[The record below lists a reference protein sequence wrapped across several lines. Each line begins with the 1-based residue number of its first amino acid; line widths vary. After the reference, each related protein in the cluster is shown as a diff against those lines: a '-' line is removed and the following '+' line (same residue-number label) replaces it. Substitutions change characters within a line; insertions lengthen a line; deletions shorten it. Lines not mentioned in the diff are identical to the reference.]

1 MTRFHR
7 TAVAVLAVLAALSLP
22 AAAAL
27 AATAAK
33 GVPAE
38 ADINSTYGNAQARKD
53 LEKSLMEV
61 LTGGGPRDDKEQACR
76 RLWIIGT
83 ADSVPALAAL
93 LSDKDLSHMA
103 RYALEGMPCPEAG
116 KALRDALGTTA
127 GRAKV
132 GIINSLGVREDKD
145 AVAVVAPLVKDADLE
160 VAAAAIAALGR
171 IGTPDAAKTLA
182 DCRATAPKELLPV
195 VADASI
201 KAAERLGRLGDQQA
215 AAIYQDLD
223 SPKWPAHV
231 RMAGF
236 IGLVTASP
244 ADATSRLM
252 QALGGSD
259 AATRQQ
265 AAQFVAAI
273 PGAEATKTFADGLAK
288 LPPDGQKALLRALGA
303 RKDPAARPAIL
314 AAAKSDDKGVQAA
327 AVTALGTTGTAAD
340 VPLLAG
346 LAASAD
352 AEVAKAAQTGL
363 ALLPGDGADEAIV
376 AAIGSAAA
384 PIKVQLIAALGA
396 RGPVRPPVLGGDAKC
411 VPAVV
416 QGLDD
421 ADAKVREASL
431 KALAVLGGKGE
442 VAAAVKALK
451 AAKEPSE
458 RSAAEEALS
467 AMSSRAKGDALPA
480 ILAGMGGADA
490 SAKGVL
496 MRALGR
502 IGGDKALE
510 AVLAAAKDP
519 DDAVKDDAARVLS
532 DWPDAS
538 AAPHLLALAKTAAK
552 TSHQV
557 LGLRGYV
564 RLAGLEQSAD
574 AKARML
580 SEALDLAK
588 RPEEQRLVV
597 GAWGTVNTV
606 QAFDVVAKFL
616 DDPKVAG
623 EAATAAV
630 AIGDKI
636 AGKHKAAVSAA
647 MKKIIDQTKN
657 DRVKRDAQNV
667 LGKAK

>member
-7 TAVAVLAVLAALSLP
+7 TAVAVLAVLAALALP

-27 AATAAK
+27 AAAAAK

-103 RYALEGMPCPEAG
+103 RYALEAMPCPEAG

-132 GIINSLGVREDKD
+132 GVINSLGVREDKD

-182 DCRATAPKELLPV
+182 DCRAKAPKELLPV

-231 RMAGF
+231 RMAAF
-236 IGLVTASP
+236 LGLVTAKP

-273 PGAEATKTFADGLAK
+273 PGTEATKTFADGLAK

-303 RKDPAARPAIL
+303 RKDPAARRAIL

-363 ALLPGDGADEAIV
+363 ALLPGDSADEAIV

-396 RGPVRPPVLGGDAKC
+396 RGNAKC
-411 VPAVV
+411 VPTVV
-416 QGLDD
+416 KGLDD

-442 VAAAVKALK
+442 VAAAIKALK

-467 AMSSRAKGDALPA
+467 AMASRAKGDALPA
-480 ILAGMGGADA
+480 ILGGMGGADA
-490 SAKGVL
+490 AAKGVL
-496 MRALGR
+496 LRALGR

-597 GAWGTVNTV
+597 GAWGTVNTI

-647 MKKIIDQTKN
+647 MKKIIDQTKD
-657 DRVKRDAQNV
+657 DRLKRDAQKV